1 MSKIIV
7 AGAGHGGVVAA
18 MKLARAGHDVTI
30 FEKSKEGCIG
40 LPQSDVAEKS
50 AFVYADIPL
59 PDEYKTVRNVITFV
73 PDDNTVAPLTI
84 PAMEAESILVDR
96 NVLINHLLS
105 LATEAGAKVVYE
117 AEIISPIVLGN
128 RVCGIKTANGDFYC
142 DLVIDACGAFSP
154 VRSNLPEYMCVNR
167 EIQKYDI
174 INTYRGYFNKIPGIP
189 DPETTYNIY
198 LRDNGSVGFSWLVT
212 EEEQIDVL
220 IGRFYEPE
228 EGEIL
233 SILQTMHEENP
244 HMGRDLLKCGKYAK
258 IPVCQPL
265 SILVAEGYAAI
276 GDCAFMTVPLKG
288 SGIAYSIKAG
298 KILADCIEADQ
309 NGYYNAKNLWEYE
322 KRFFKEIGFPACRMA
337 ILKNLLHY
345 MTVEQV
351 NNLFAQNLVTTEE
364 IAKVMNDKLDAVL
377 NTKGIT
383 TVKDK
388 MKLVRDNPL
397 LKEIITNIAMWMG
410 RFAVIEAGF
419 PGKYDE
425 DDIKKWSSKYNEFF
439 DSIKAE

>member
-1 MSKIIV
+1 MSKFIV

-18 MKLARAGHDVTI
+18 IKLAESGHDVTI

-40 LPQSDVAEKS
+40 LPQSDVAEKG
-50 AFVYADIPL
+50 AFTYADIPL
-59 PDEYKTVRNVITFV
+59 PEEYETVRNVITFV
-73 PDDNTVAPLTI
+73 PEDKALVPLTI

-96 NVLINHLLS
+96 NVLINHLLN
-105 LATEAGAKVVYE
+105 LAVKAGAKVVYE
-117 AEIISPIVLGN
+117 TEIIAPIVLGN
-128 RVCGIKTANGDFYC
+128 RVCGIKTADTDYYC

-154 VRSNLPEYMCVNR
+154 VRSNLPDYMCVNR

-174 INTYRGYFNKIPGIP
+174 INTYRGYFNKIPNTP
-189 DPETTYNIY
+189 DPETPYNIY

-212 EEEQIDVL
+212 EKEQLDVL

-228 EGEIL
+228 ETEIL
-233 SILQTMHEENP
+233 SILQKLHAENP
-244 HMGRDLLKCGKYAK
+244 HMGKDLIKCGKYAK

-265 SILVAEGYAAI
+265 CVLVAEGYAAI

-288 SGIAYSIKAG
+288 SGIAYSIRAG
-298 KILADCIEADQ
+298 KMLADCILSDE
-309 NGYYNAKNLWEYE
+309 NGYYNGKNLWEYE
-322 KRFFKEIGFPACRMA
+322 KRYFKEIGFPSCRTA

-351 NNLFAQNLVTTEE
+351 NDLFRQNLITTEE
-364 IAKVMNDKLDAVL
+364 LTKIMNEKIDALL
-377 NTKGIT
+377 NTKGLAAI
-383 TVKDK
+383 KDK
-388 MKLVRDNPL
+388 VRLVRDNPL
-397 LKEIITNIAMWMG
+397 LKEIFTNVVMWMG

-425 DDIKKWSSKYNEFF
+425 DDIKKWSNKYNEFF
-439 DSIKAE
+439 DSIRAE

>member
-18 MKLARAGHDVTI
+18 IKLAEAGHDVTI

-50 AFVYADIPL
+50 AFVYADISL
-59 PDEYKTVRNVITFV
+59 PDDYKTVRNVITFI
-73 PDDNTVAPLTI
+73 PEDTTVAPLTI

-96 NVLINHLLS
+96 NVLINHLLG
-105 LATEAGAKVVYE
+105 LAAKAGAKVVYE
-117 AEIISPIVLGN
+117 AEITSPIILGN
-128 RVCGIKTANGDFYC
+128 RVCGIKTADGDYYC

-167 EIQKYDI
+167 EIQTYDI
-174 INTYRGYFNKIPGIP
+174 INTYRGYFNKIPGVP

-198 LRDNGSVGFSWLVT
+198 LRDNGTVGFSWLVT
-212 EEEQIDVL
+212 EEEQLDVL

-228 EGEIL
+228 EAEIL
-233 SILQTMHEENP
+233 TILQTMHEENP
-244 HMGRDLLKCGKYAK
+244 HMGKDLIKCGKYAK

-276 GDCAFMTVPLKG
+276 GDCAFMTMPLKG

-298 KILADCIEADQ
+298 KILADCIISDEK
-309 NGYYNAKNLWEYE
+309 GYYSATNLWEYE
-322 KRFFKEIGFPACRMA
+322 KRFFKEIGFAACRLA

-345 MTVEQV
+345 MSVQQV
-351 NNLFAQNLVTTEE
+351 NDLFRQNLITSEEVTK
-364 IAKVMNDKLDAVL
+364 IMNEKLDAVL
-377 NTKGIT
+377 NTKGLT

-388 MKLVRDNPL
+388 VRIVRDNPL
-397 LKEIITNIAMWMG
+397 LKEIITNVAMWMG

-425 DDIKKWSSKYNEFF
+425 EDISKWSNKYNEFF
-439 DSIKAE
+439 ESIRAE

>member
-1 MSKIIV
+1 MSKIII

-18 MKLARAGHDVTI
+18 IKLAQGGHDVTI
-30 FEKSKEGCIG
+30 FEKSVEGGIG

-50 AFVYADIPL
+50 AFIYADIPL
-59 PDEYKTVRNVITFV
+59 PEDYKTVRNVITFV
-73 PDDNTVAPLTI
+73 PEDRTVTPLTI

-96 NVLINHLLS
+96 NVLISHLLK
-105 LATEAGAKVVYE
+105 LATDAGAKVIYE
-117 AEIISPIVLGN
+117 TEIIAPIILGN
-128 RVCGIKTANGDFYC
+128 RVCGIKTADADYYC
-142 DLVIDACGAFSP
+142 DMVIDACGAFSP
-154 VRSNLPEYMCVNR
+154 VRSKLPEYMCVNR
-167 EIQKYDI
+167 EIHKYDI
-174 INTYRGYFNKIPGIP
+174 IHTYRGYFNKIPGVP

-198 LRDNGSVGFSWLVT
+198 LRDNGSVGFTWLVT
-212 EEEQIDVL
+212 EEEQTDVL

-228 EGEIL
+228 QSEIL
-233 SILQTMHEENP
+233 SILQTIHEENP
-244 HMGRDLLKCGKYAK
+244 HMGKDLVKCGKYAK

-276 GDCAFMTVPLKG
+276 GDCAFMTMPLKG

-298 KILADCIEADQ
+298 KILTDCVLADE

-345 MTVEQV
+345 MTAEQI
-351 NNLFAQNLVTTEE
+351 NDLFRQNIVTTEE
-364 IAKVMNDKLDAVL
+364 ITKVMNEKLDALL
-377 NTKGIT
+377 NTKGFT

-388 MKLVRDNPL
+388 VKLVRDNQL
-397 LKEIITNIAMWMG
+397 LKEIITNVAMWMG

-419 PGKYDE
+419 PSKYDE
-425 DDIKKWSSKYNEFF
+425 DDIKKWSGKYNEFF
-439 DSIKAE
+439 ASIRAE

>member
-18 MKLARAGHDVTI
+18 IKLAENGHDVTI
-30 FEKSKEGCIG
+30 FEKSKEGAIG

-50 AFVYADIPL
+50 AFDYAEIPL
-59 PDEYKTVRNVITFV
+59 PEEYETVRNVITFV
-73 PDDNTVAPLTI
+73 PQDKALEPLTI

-96 NVLINHLLS
+96 KVLINHLLK
-105 LATEAGAKVVYE
+105 LATDKGAKVVYE
-117 AEIISPIVLGN
+117 AEIISPIILGN
-128 RVCGIKTANGDFYC
+128 RVCGIRTADADYYC

-174 INTYRGYFNKIPGIP
+174 INTYRGYFNKIPGVP

-212 EEEQIDVL
+212 EKEQVDVL
-220 IGRFYEPE
+220 ICRFREIE
-228 EGEIL
+228 ETEIL

-244 HMGRDLLKCGKYAK
+244 HMGRDLIKCGKYAK

-298 KILADCIEADQ
+298 RILADCIEADS

-351 NNLFAQNLVTTEE
+351 NDLFGQNIVTSEE
-364 IAKVMNDKLDAVL
+364 IAKVMNDKLDALL
-377 NTKGIT
+377 NTKGFA

-388 MKLVRDNPL
+388 VRLVRDNPL
-397 LKEIITNIAMWMG
+397 LKEILTNVAMWMG

-419 PGKYDE
+419 PSKYDE

-439 DSIKAE
+439 DSIRAE

>member
-18 MKLARAGHDVTI
+18 TGLAQMGHDVTI

-59 PDEYKTVRNVITFV
+59 PDEYTTVRNVITFV
-73 PDDNTVAPLTI
+73 PEDKTVIPLTI

-105 LATEAGAKVVYE
+105 LATGAGAKVVYE
-117 AEIISPIVLGN
+117 TEITAPIILGN
-128 RVCGIKTANGDFYC
+128 RVCGIKTADKEYYC

-154 VRSNLPEYMCVNR
+154 VRSNLPDYMCVNR
-167 EIQKYDI
+167 EIQKYDV
-174 INTYRGYFNKIPGIP
+174 INTYRGYFNKIPGVP

-198 LRDNGSVGFSWLVT
+198 LRDDGSVGFTWLVT
-212 EEEQIDVL
+212 EEEQVDVL
-220 IGRFYEPE
+220 IGRFEE
-228 EGEIL
+228 IDEGEVL
-233 SILQTMHEENP
+233 SILQTFHAENP
-244 HMGRDLLKCGKYAK
+244 HMGRDLIKCGKYAK

-265 SILVAEGYAAI
+265 GIIVAEGYASI

-298 KILADCIEADQ
+298 KILADCIKSDE

-322 KRFFKEIGFPACRMA
+322 KRFFKEIGFSACRVA
-337 ILKNLLHY
+337 ILKNLLPY
-345 MTVEQV
+345 MTVQQV
-351 NNLFAQNLVTTEE
+351 NDLFSQEIVTTEE
-364 IAKVMNDKLDAVL
+364 LSKVVNEKFDALL
-377 NTKGIT
+377 NTKGFT

-388 MKLVRDNPL
+388 MKLVRENPL
-397 LKEIITNIAMWMG
+397 LKEMITNVAMWMG
-410 RFAVIEAGF
+410 RFAVVEAGF

-425 DDIKKWSSKYNEFF
+425 EDIKKWSEKYNDFF
-439 DSIKAE
+439 NSIRAE